1 MEKLKN
7 YESFDIGDLNLKKTE
22 KEGKNHLFFK
32 ISIALGIIII
42 FELIYLFV
50 IYSKTKEK
58 NTQISNINLK
68 KWILEDGNKKLD
80 RTLKESYE
88 KDYAY
93 DEESKKKDNEIKSK
107 DKLIKDYIKKT
118 YKLQKKLNETQPIE
132 EILEVNNEKR
142 INIGQLKNAL
152 DLGKKIFKE
161 QFNTKIIDSF
171 GELDIIKDLIKGNI
185 EINNNDINFNK
196 CLSFDVAEGKEI
208 NYDEISYAINF
219 NENKFYLLIFQTNNF
234 GRYGSI
240 ITDDENNDKY
250 LVFDMN
256 NKRKD
261 SFEYEWMKFKLD
273 RQSLKLFINTIK
285 EYKFENKNKEFD
297 YIKYTNVTELEV
309 YKVY

>member
-1 MEKLKN
+1 M
-7 YESFDIGDLNLKKTE
+7 
-22 KEGKNHLFFK
+22 
-32 ISIALGIIII
+32 
-42 FELIYLFV
+42 
-50 IYSKTKEK
+50 
-58 NTQISNINLK
+58 
-68 KWILEDGNKKLD
+68 
-80 RTLKESYE
+80 
-88 KDYAY
+88 
-93 DEESKKKDNEIKSK
+93 
-107 DKLIKDYIKKT
+107 
-118 YKLQKKLNETQPIE
+118 NETQPIE
-132 EILEVNNEKR
+132 EILGINNEKR
-142 INIGQLKNAL
+142 INIGQLKDAL
-152 DLGKKIFKE
+152 DLGTKIFKE

-185 EINNNDINFNK
+185 EINSNDINFNK

-240 ITDDENNDKY
+240 ITNDENNDKY

-256 NKRKD
+256 NKRED

>member
-1 MEKLKN
+1 MEKLKH
-7 YESFDIGDLNLKKTE
+7 YENFEIGDLNLNPPE

-50 IYSKTKEK
+50 IYSKIKEK
-58 NTQISNINLK
+58 NSQISNINLK

-107 DKLIKDYIKKT
+107 DKLIKDYIKQT
-118 YKLQKKLNETQPIE
+118 YKLQKKLNDTQPIE
-132 EILEVNNEKR
+132 DILGINNEKR
-142 INIGQLKNAL
+142 INIDQLKNSL
-152 DLGKKIFKE
+152 DLGTKVFKE
-161 QFNTKIIDSF
+161 QFNTKIIDSI
-171 GELDIIKDLIKGNI
+171 GEVDIIKALIKANI
-185 EINNNDINFNK
+185 EINSNEINLNK

-208 NYDEISYAINF
+208 NYDEISYSINF

-240 ITDDENNDKY
+240 ITDNEDNDKY
-250 LVFDMN
+250 LIFDMN

-261 SFEYEWMKFKLD
+261 SFEYEWMKFKFD

-285 EYKFENKNKEFD
+285 EYKFENRNKEFD
-297 YIKYTNVTELEV
+297 YIKFTNVTELEV